1 MDDWNSR
8 TSSFQPKETDAVGSG
23 GPIKWKMDML
33 QLDHL
38 QSLPN
43 TFMYYIDRSKLK
55 KTFDQVERPIWW
67 RRTYLLIQQLDPTQV
82 LP

>member
-1 MDDWNSR
+1 VYGKNTHGVLELVPFPHFDSL
-8 TSSFQPKETDAVGSG
+8 SVQAK
-23 GPIKWKMDML
+23 DMVDYL
-33 QLDHL
+33 YRVHDQVK
-38 QSLPN
+38 
-43 TFMYYIDRSKLK
+43 SKLK

>member
-1 MDDWNSR
+1 VKNGYVTIR
-8 TSSFQPKETDAVGSG
+8 PLAKPTKH
-23 GPIKWKMDML
+23 IYKMDML

-55 KTFDQVERPIWW
+55 KTFDQVERPI
-67 RRTYLLIQQLDPTQV
+67 
-82 LP
+82 